1 MHVGVILS
9 LKNGM
14 EHFVFSELSVIAN
27 KNAKLSLFPTKI
39 KSGLYNPKPDW
50 HVHRWNP
57 MLILILQPYFALR
70 SPIKYISLLLIA
82 IRFNALMDFVIAW
95 YFSSRM
101 GDTEIIY
108 SIFGDHKLF
117 IGYFCK
123 AILKRPLVV
132 TLHAYELY
140 QNPNPPMFIL
150 ALNNCD
156 QIITVTEYNKELL
169 QTRYKIDPSS
179 IEVVRVSVDIEEYR
193 PASKFVLLI
202 VGYFDERKG
211 HEILFRAVKEL
222 ALQDV
227 EIWVV
232 GDMGRRSRAI
242 DVRSLAHEIG
252 IDAQVAFFGE
262 LSGNALKAAYRSCD
276 VFCAPSRSDRYGV
289 AEGFPTVIMEAMAFG
304 KPIITT
310 RHVEIPRIV
319 PKIIIEEN
327 DVHGLAQAI
336 RKLYRSESTRK
347 KQGISNRKI
356 AENLF
361 SFRNAERTTEIL
373 YKLSASH
380 SNSQKGI

>member
-1 MHVGVILS
+1 MNVGVILS
-9 LKNGM
+9 LKSGM
-14 EHFVFSELSVIAN
+14 EHFVFSELSVISN
-27 KNAKLSLFPTKI
+27 KGAKLSLFPTKN
-39 KSGLYNPKPDW
+39 KSGLYNPKPEW
-50 HVHRWNP
+50 HVQRWNP
-57 MLILILQPYFALR
+57 LLILLLQPYFALR
-70 SPIKYISLLLIA
+70 SPIKYLSLLLTA
-82 IRFNALMDFVIAW
+82 IRFNALMDFAIAW
-95 YFSSRM
+95 YFASKMS
-101 GDTEIIY
+101 DIEIIY

-123 AILKRPLVV
+123 AILQRPLVV

-140 QNPNPPMFIL
+140 QNPNPFMFVY

-169 QTRYKIDPSS
+169 QTRYGISPTN

-193 PASKFVLLI
+193 PSTKFIVLI

-211 HEILFRAVKEL
+211 HDILFRAVKEL

-232 GDMGRRSRAI
+232 GDMGRRSGAI
-242 DVRSLAHEIG
+242 DVRRLAHEIG
-252 IDAQVAFFGE
+252 VDNQVAFFGE
-262 LSGNALKAAYRSCD
+262 LSGNALRAVYRSCD
-276 VFCAPSRSDRYGV
+276 VFCAPSRSDRNGV

-319 PKIIIEEN
+319 PKIIVEEN
-327 DVHGLAQAI
+327 DVQGLAQAI
-336 RKLYRSESTRK
+336 RKLYRSESMRK
-347 KQGISNRKI
+347 KQGVANRRI

-361 SFRNAERTTEIL
+361 SFRNAERTVEIF
-373 YKLSASH
+373 YELSA
-380 SNSQKGI
+380 NRLYSQKEI